1 MELDL
6 RVDDLFSEEEKILR
20 RTVRKFVENEFLP
33 LVQEMYET
41 SRFPMEIVPRLGKL
55 GLLGMKL
62 SGYGCAGM
70 SNVCYGIA
78 CEELEAGD
86 SGLRSF
92 MSVTTSLFMYPVREF
107 GSEEQRQ
114 EWLPRLTRG
123 EAIGCFGLTES
134 QGGSDPAAN
143 KTYAR
148 KSGGDWIIN
157 GNKMWITNGNVA
169 DVALVWARTN
179 DGMLAFLVEKGTPG
193 FSAVE
198 IKHKLSMRA
207 SVTSEL
213 VLEDVRVPERNRLP
227 GVTGLKQALMC
238 LNEARYGIGWGAM
251 GAARACFESALDF
264 ARNRVLFGKSLSSR
278 QLTQAKLAR
287 MLTEIVKGRL
297 LALHVG
303 RMKDQGNWDHCMIS
317 MLKMNN
323 VAEAIKIAREARS
336 ILGAYG
342 ISLEYPVMRHANNL
356 ESVYTYEGANE
367 VHLLILG
374 NGITGEKAF

>member
-179 DGMLAFLVEKGTPG
+179 DGMRAFLVEKGTPG

-227 GVTGLKQALMC
+227 EVTGLKQALMC

-264 ARNRVLFGKSLSSR
+264 ARNRVLFGKSLCSR

-287 MLTEIVKGRL
+287 M
-297 LALHVG
+297 
-303 RMKDQGNWDHCMIS
+303 
-317 MLKMNN
+317 
-323 VAEAIKIAREARS
+323 
-336 ILGAYG
+336 
-342 ISLEYPVMRHANNL
+342 
-356 ESVYTYEGANE
+356 
-367 VHLLILG
+367 
-374 NGITGEKAF
+374 